1 MFNYNYPTSKSFI
14 NSVNLMQQSV
24 EGEKSDALF
33 YEWLINN
40 IPTDILTKKQ
50 SKSIKDTIESIRED
64 EISHNKMFKQMYSQL
79 TGIDAAPVEEEFIPP
94 ENFIEGIIKALNGE
108 LNAVKRYRQ
117 IMNGMPNLYFRDNI
131 FNILTD
137 ELRHASLYNYIYTTV
152 LDAQKQTK

>member
-1 MFNYNYPTSKSFI
+1 MFNYSYPTSKSFI

-64 EISHNKMFKQMYSQL
+64 EMSHNKMFKKMYKQL
-79 TGIDAAPVEEEFIPP
+79 TGIDASPVEEEFIPP
-94 ENFIEGIIKALNGE
+94 GNFTEGILKALNGE

-117 IMNGMPNLYFRDNI
+117 IMNGMPNLYFRDHV

-152 LDAQKQTK
+152 LDAQKQIK